1 MDGSGL
7 PVPDATP
14 LLEKLKDELVVNL
27 NQEVKFQPNLHELS
41 GTIQEDE
48 ISMDVRDKSAYVLRC
63 LKVVYDSSSEVFFMA
78 ISLIDRFLTKMK
90 AKQRY
95 MACISVSAFYIAST
109 SHQMVID
116 PEHLV
121 SVSQCRCTADD
132 LRRMSVVIQNKL
144 EWAPGTQPITTL
156 TFLRLFNNMFHAA
169 ATQLHLG
176 DLYASLVTESDLV
189 LRLEMVACDG
199 NCSSFRPSE
208 IALVLLC
215 IFLDAAFRLNKD
227 AKTCGCGSSITAHAT
242 RTPAREILKNEL
254 AQFVV
259 DLQTQCGISED
270 SFHSTREAVNVVLN
284 KYNAQ
289 EQTPHRQKLI
299 WRLSSRTASILRPSD
314 RFISVLPAIAEHAP
328 VPSSSRISKSRKKNR
343 PRCQRNRRRH

>member
-1 MDGSGL
+1 
-7 PVPDATP
+7 
-14 LLEKLKDELVVNL
+14 
-27 NQEVKFQPNLHELS
+27 
-41 GTIQEDE
+41 
-48 ISMDVRDKSAYVLRC
+48 
-63 LKVVYDSSSEVFFMA
+63 
-78 ISLIDRFLTKMK
+78 
-90 AKQRY
+90 
-95 MACISVSAFYIAST
+95 
-109 SHQMVID
+109 
-116 PEHLV
+116 
-121 SVSQCRCTADD
+121 
-132 LRRMSVVIQNKL
+132 
-144 EWAPGTQPITTL
+144 
-156 TFLRLFNNMFHAA
+156 
-169 ATQLHLG
+169 
-176 DLYASLVTESDLV
+176 
-189 LRLEMVACDG
+189 MVACDG

-259 DLQTQCGISED
+259 DLQTQCGVSWDLYLFVCFWDSACVAFQISED

-328 VPSSSRISKSRKKNR
+328 VPSSSRIR
-343 PRCQRNRRRH
+343 

>member
-1 MDGSGL
+1 ML
-7 PVPDATP
+7 
-14 LLEKLKDELVVNL
+14 
-27 NQEVKFQPNLHELS
+27 
-41 GTIQEDE
+41 QEDE

-176 DLYASLVTESDLV
+176 DLYASLVTVNAFLLNLFAQNYGGGVIRDLTAV
-189 LRLEMVACDG
+189 QITYLEA
-199 NCSSFRPSE
+199 SSFVSGIWP
-208 IALVLLC
+208 
-215 IFLDAAFRLNKD
+215 
-227 AKTCGCGSSITAHAT
+227 GSQVG
-242 RTPAREILKNEL
+242 N
-254 AQFVV
+254 
-259 DLQTQCGISED
+259 GG
-270 SFHSTREAVNVVLN
+270 
-284 KYNAQ
+284 
-289 EQTPHRQKLI
+289 
-299 WRLSSRTASILRPSD
+299 LRW
-314 RFISVLPAIAEHAP
+314 
-328 VPSSSRISKSRKKNR
+328 
-343 PRCQRNRRRH
+343 